1 MKKLNK
7 ILSVSLLFGVLILT
21 ACEDRTDLT
30 APGKPST
37 GTADFTTMVSIGNS
51 LTAGFA
57 NNALYESAQ
66 EYGYTSLIAKQVGAN
81 FVQPLIS
88 DPGIAGRLEISQ
100 VVTENGSIKNVVI
113 TPNANVGTPLN
124 STYAAPYN
132 NLGIPGAILYDL
144 VDTTDFAAK
153 SAARKNPFFQIVLR
167 NAAFGKSVIQQA
179 LKLNPTFVTLWIGNN
194 DVLGYATSGGT
205 KGTDATFTKPT
216 EAAVFAFLYNQVAT
230 ALTDPTGKRKV
241 VTATIPD
248 VSAIPF
254 FTTVG
259 PQVGFAISQAKLANP
274 SILGL
279 FYQKAG
285 ETIASGLATPEDLLT
300 NKVLVTLS
308 SSSYAS
314 LIGQPTDKFYTD
326 NGIPIPAGIDVT
338 KPFGLHPQNPWPN
351 AFILD
356 LDEQAIVSSAVT
368 AFNSTINSVATANG
382 WGVVDIN
389 KIFKDIKTK
398 EATTGPTYYD
408 GIPFSTTFLSGN
420 LFSLDGVHPSKQGY
434 AIVANEFIK
443 VINSKFGASIPLINV
458 STIPGSVKLSKQ
470 KIDKIFNLKISP
482 QSLSRVSYF

>member
-1 MKKLNK
+1 MKKINK
-7 ILSVSLLFGVLILT
+7 ILSIIMVFGVLFLA

-30 APGKPST
+30 SPGKPST
-37 GTADFTTMVSIGNS
+37 GSADFTTMVSIGNS
-51 LTAGFA
+51 LTAGFE

-66 EYGYTSLIAKQVGAN
+66 EYGYTNLIARQVGAN

-100 VVTENGSIKNVVI
+100 VVTENGGIKTVVI

-124 STYAAPYN
+124 STYAAPFN

-153 SAARKNPFFQIVLR
+153 SDARKNPFFQIVLR

-205 KGTDATFTKPT
+205 KGTDATFSKPT
-216 EAAVFAFLYNQVAT
+216 ESAVFGFLFNQIAT
-230 ALTDPTGKRKV
+230 ALADPTGKRKV

-259 PQVGFAISQAKLANP
+259 PQVGLAISQAKLDNP

-279 FYQKAG
+279 FYQKTG
-285 ETIASGLATPEDLLT
+285 ETIASGLATTEDLIT
-300 NKVLVTLS
+300 NKVLVTLT

-314 LIGQPTDKFYTD
+314 LIGQLTDKFYTD
-326 NGIPIPAGIDVT
+326 NGIPVPAGIDVS

-356 LDEQAIVSSAVT
+356 QDEQEIVTTAVNS
-368 AFNSTINSVATANG
+368 FNSTINSIASANG

-389 KIFKDIKTK
+389 KIFKNIKAR
-398 EATTGPTYYD
+398 ESITGPTYYD
-408 GIPFSTTFLSGN
+408 GVPFSTTFLSGN

-434 AIVANEFIK
+434 AVIANEFIK
-443 VINSKFGASIPLINV
+443 VINNKFNASIPLINV

-470 KIDKIFNLKISP
+470 KLDKIFNLNISP
-482 QSLSRVSYF
+482 KSLSRVSYF